1 MHDTYET
8 PFDRYETPFDGDRET
23 RRINAAL
30 DRIDTG
36 LAEMAARLDRI
47 EAVLDQLNGRL
58 DRLTWMMR
66 RLFLAV
72 VLGLTVKLGLM
83 VWILLRLR

>member
-1 MHDTYET
+1 MRDTYET

-23 RRINAAL
+23 QRVDA
-30 DRIDTG
+30 G
-36 LAEMAARLDRI
+36 LAEMAARLDHI
-47 EAVLDQLNGRL
+47 EAVLEQLNGRL
-58 DRLTWMMR
+58 DCLIRMMR
-66 RLFLAV
+66 RLFLAL